1 MNINQLAE
9 IVAQIVESAD
19 EIKAKEVLDAQ
30 LRYAMTEEYYFCERI
45 DANDPYY
52 VPWSPNASAT
62 GRTLIMLSKYYQ

>member
-1 MNINQLAE
+1 MQHGYREKSRE
-9 IVAQIVESAD
+9 I
-19 EIKAKEVLDAQ
+19 LDAQ

-45 DANDPYY
+45 DTTDPYY